1 MNEFVYTDIFD
12 TKGIEYIIVIVFLLL
27 IIPFWIMLNR
37 PLNLKAKVSKAVGV
51 LSAQMLRI
59 PQGLFYSKNHTWTF
73 LEKSGLA
80 RVGMDDL
87 LLHLTGGVEL
97 QYLRNDHEMV
107 KRGDAIVRITQ
118 DGKELVIA
126 SPISGEIQH
135 VHTSLKQNPG
145 AISEDPYKS
154 WLYKIKPDKWSEETR
169 RYYLAGEA
177 TEWLKKELT
186 RFKDFIAETLN
197 QLPGQP
203 VVVLQEGGELMDNP
217 MAEMNEEV
225 WNDFQVKFL
234 DTER

>member
-1 MNEFVYTDIFD
+1 MNQFMYSDIFD
-12 TKGIEYIIVIVFLLL
+12 TKGIEYLIVIGFLLL
-27 IIPFWIMLNR
+27 IVPFWIMLNR
-37 PLNLKAKVSKAVGV
+37 PLNLKAKVSKAVGI
-51 LSAQMLRI
+51 LSEQILRI
-59 PQGLFYSKNHTWTF
+59 PQGLFYSKSHTWTF

-80 RVGMDDL
+80 AVGMDDL

-97 QYLRNDHEMV
+97 QYLKNDNEMV

-135 VHTSLKQNPG
+135 VNTLLKQNPG

-154 WLYKIKPDKWSEETR
+154 WLYKIKPEKWSEETS

-186 RFKDFIAETLN
+186 RFKDFMVETLN
-197 QLPGQP
+197 QSPGQP
-203 VVVLQEGGELMDNP
+203 VVVLQEGGELIDNP
-217 MAEMNEEV
+217 LAEMNKEV

-234 DTER
+234 NTER